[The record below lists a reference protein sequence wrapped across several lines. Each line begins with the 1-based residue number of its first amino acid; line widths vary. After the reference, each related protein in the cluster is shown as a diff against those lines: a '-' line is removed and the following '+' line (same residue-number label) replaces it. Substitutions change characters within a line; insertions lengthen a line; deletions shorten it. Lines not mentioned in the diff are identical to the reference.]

1 MSPQDATEIAPQA
14 AVSPANGRKLGL
26 ALLVIATA
34 QPPATEPWPPKPG
47 AIAQQSGAE
56 TPG

>member
-1 MSPQDATEIAPQA
+1 
-14 AVSPANGRKLGL
+14 
-26 ALLVIATA
+26 VIATA

-56 TPG
+56 APG